1 MSTTPTTVRST
12 SGTAPLTFTAR
23 RPGEVEILLEDG
35 SAQVYDVDALLLALL
50 NLDAAVLP
58 A

>member
-1 MSTTPTTVRST
+1 MSTPTTIRST
-12 SGTAPLTFTAR
+12 TGTAPLTFTAR

-35 SAQVYDVDALLLALL
+35 SAQVYDVGALRRAL
-50 NLDAAVLP
+50 AVLP